1 MTAVI
6 VIVIAC
12 RTNVR
17 RFSVKLA
24 GPKLWNSI
32 DIALRTCSKHSI
44 DAFRLAYKY
53 HLTNRY

>member
-53 HLTNRY
+53 HL